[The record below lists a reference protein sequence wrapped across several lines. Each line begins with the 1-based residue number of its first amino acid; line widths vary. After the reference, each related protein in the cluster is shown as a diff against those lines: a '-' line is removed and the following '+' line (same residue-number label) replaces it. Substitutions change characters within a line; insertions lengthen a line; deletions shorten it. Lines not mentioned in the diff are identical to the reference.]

1 MAEAFL
7 FRKEGLLGFMNVS
20 IIKTAEKLKS
30 DRKKIAEI
38 FSGFSEIQLNHGL
51 YSSEFD
57 DWRVRDVLAHFIF
70 AEKGFLIIFN
80 EIVQGGE
87 GSPVGFDIDLYN
99 QRMMREYK
107 NQDIQSLINDF
118 TETRTSTLEFIESL
132 NHEDLKKVGRHP
144 ALGMTTLAEMLK
156 MIYLHNQ
163 LHLRDVKK
171 ILE

>member
-1 MAEAFL
+1 MDD
-7 FRKEGLLGFMNVS
+7 S
-20 IIKTAEKLKS
+20 ILKTAEKLKA
-30 DRKKIAEI
+30 DQKKITEI
-38 FSGFSEIQLNHGL
+38 FFGLSEIQLNQDI

-57 DWRVRDVLAHFIF
+57 QWRVRDVLAHFVF

-80 EIVQGGE
+80 EILQGGE
-87 GSPVGFDIDLYN
+87 GSPAGFDIDLYN
-99 QRMMREYK
+99 QKMMRQYK
-107 NQDIQSLINDF
+107 NQGMQSLINDF
-118 TETRTSTLEFIESL
+118 TETRKVTLEFIESL

-144 ALGMTTLAEMLK
+144 ALGLTTLAEMIK